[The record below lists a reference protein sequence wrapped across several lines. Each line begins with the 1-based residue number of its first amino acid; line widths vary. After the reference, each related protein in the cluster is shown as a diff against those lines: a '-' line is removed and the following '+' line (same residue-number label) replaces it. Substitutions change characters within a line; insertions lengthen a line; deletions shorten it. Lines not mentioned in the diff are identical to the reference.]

1 MNNDILQN
9 LNDKEK
15 LMIFNITLDQAKEKG
30 VDFESQ
36 IGIVINAFLII
47 KKEIEE
53 EKHNK
58 KEASDEFDM
67 TPKDEYVKHI
77 PEFDMTPKDEFVKHI
92 PEFDMTPKDEF
103 VKQIPEFDMTPKDEF
118 VKQIPEFDMTP
129 KDVSKQPIII
139 DLDLEKKENPDFK
152 SPVGDDGPMLE
163 PIDTQKIYNDYSILK

>member
-36 IGIVINAFLII
+36 IGIVINAFLIS

-58 KEASDEFDM
+58 KEAS
-67 TPKDEYVKHI
+67 V
-77 PEFDMTPKDEFVKHI
+77 
-92 PEFDMTPKDEF
+92 
-103 VKQIPEFDMTPKDEF
+103 EFDMTPKDEF